1 MEQTIKQRN
10 KNRLGEVNY
19 NTNGSRMQIIK
30 YNNSL
35 DVVVKFEDGYITT
48 CQYDAFKKGIL
59 KNPYDKTING
69 VGYLAEGIYE
79 SYDNGMVTKAYQVWC
94 NMMTRCYNE
103 KYQEKFPTY
112 KGCTVCTEW
121 HNYQVFAKWFYK
133 NYYEID
139 VEQMDLEKDVIH
151 KNNKIYSP
159 ETCIFAPH
167 SINLL
172 FIKRNAMRGNLPIGV
187 FLQGSGKY
195 LASCS
200 ILHRKIKRIGLFDTS
215 EEAFAAYKK
224 FKEQLIKD
232 VADEFKDKIPK
243 KLYNAMYT
251 YEVEITD

>member
-1 MEQTIKQRN
+1 LEQLITKKQ
-10 KNRLGEVNY
+10 NRIGEVNY
-19 NTNGSRMQIIK
+19 NTYGSRMQIIE

-69 VGYLAEGIYE
+69 VGYLSKGIY
-79 SYDNGMVTKAYQVWC
+79 STHDKAYQTWL

-112 KGCTVCTEW
+112 KGCTVCDEW
-121 HNYQVFAKWFYK
+121 HNYQNFSRWFYE
-133 NYYEID
+133 NYYTID
-139 VEQMDLEKDVIH
+139 GEQIDLEKDVIH

-187 FLQGSGKY
+187 FLQQSGKY

-215 EEAFAAYKK
+215 EEAFAAYKE

-232 VADEFKDKIPK
+232 VADEYKDKIPK
-243 KLYNAMYT
+243 KLYDAMYT